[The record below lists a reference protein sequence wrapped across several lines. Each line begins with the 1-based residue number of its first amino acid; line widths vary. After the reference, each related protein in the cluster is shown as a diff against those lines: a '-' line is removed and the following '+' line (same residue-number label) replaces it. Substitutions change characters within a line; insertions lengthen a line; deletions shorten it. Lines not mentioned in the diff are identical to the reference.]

1 MTSAGGANNLRTKRF
16 ADTSHLLLFAP
27 LPCGAFFLGISS
39 HAWQCEHPVPGGGI
53 LNTSE
58 ARPPW
63 SRWWRSQDA
72 QSTDD
77 QAEIRAS
84 RTAPQVEHGNEA
96 EWPGGVWLGW
106 DAWVS
111 TSLSDRSDGR

>member
-1 MTSAGGANNLRTKRF
+1 MTSAGGANNLQMKRF

-27 LPCGAFFLGISS
+27 LPCGVFFLAISS
-39 HAWQCEHPVPGGGI
+39 HTRQYGHHVPREAI
-53 LNTSE
+53 VDTAE

-63 SRWWRSQDA
+63 SRWLRSRDA

-84 RTAPQVEHGNEA
+84 RTVLQVEHGNEA
-96 EWPGGVWLGW
+96 EWPGGGWLGW

-111 TSLSDRSDGR
+111 TFLSDRCDGR